1 MKKSNSDWEPLMVG
15 QIRKLHPSREI
26 GSSRLVLIADKD
38 KRDGTFLVFL
48 LNNSL
53 EAATP
58 RDLCISK
65 EFASSNYELVL
76 MTEYFSRANPENFDL
91 STVFGHVDSKQIEKF
106 KELAFRS
113 PFGSLP
119 NEIEIAGVSIGPYP
133 LQKFDSIW
141 NYRTAEFDNFR
152 HLTYVRD
159 VNSADYSQR
168 FLQNNP
174 AMNAS
179 DVIDDLPLIAL
190 FALSRSGEKV
200 PV

>member
-1 MKKSNSDWEPLMVG
+1 MKNSKRDWEPLKVG

-26 GSSRLVLIADKD
+26 GASRLVLIADKD

-48 LNNSL
+48 LNNAL

-58 RDLCISK
+58 RDLCISR
-65 EFASSNYELVL
+65 EVASSNYELVL

-91 STVFGHVDSKQIEKF
+91 STVFGRLDPKEIEKF
-106 KELAFRS
+106 KALAFRS

-119 NEIEIAGVSIGPYP
+119 NEIETDGVFIGKYP
-133 LQKFDSIW
+133 VQKFDSIW
-141 NYRTAEFDNFR
+141 NYRIDEFDNFQQ
-152 HLTYVRD
+152 LTYVRD
-159 VNSADYSQR
+159 LNSADYSQR

-174 AMNAS
+174 EIKES
-179 DVIDDLPLIAL
+179 DLIDDLPLIAL

-200 PV
+200 LA

>member
-1 MKKSNSDWEPLMVG
+1 MKNSKRDWEPLKVG

-48 LNNSL
+48 LNNSI

-58 RDLCISK
+58 RDLCISR
-65 EFASSNYELVL
+65 EVASSNYELVL

-91 STVFGHVDSKQIEKF
+91 STVFGHVDSKEIERF
-106 KELAFRS
+106 QELAFRS

-119 NEIEIAGVSIGPYP
+119 NEIEKDGVSIGRYP
-133 LQKFDSIW
+133 IQKFDSIW
-141 NYRTAEFDNFR
+141 NYRTDEFDNFR

-174 AMNAS
+174 KVNDS
-179 DVIDDLPLIAL
+179 DLIDDLPLIAL

-200 PV
+200 LA

>member
-1 MKKSNSDWEPLMVG
+1 MKNSKRDWEPLKVG

-48 LNNSL
+48 LNNFV

-65 EFASSNYELVL
+65 EAASSNYELVL

-91 STVFGHVDSKQIEKF
+91 STVFGRVDSKEIERF

-119 NEIEIAGVSIGPYP
+119 NEIEKDGVSIGKYP
-133 LQKFDSIW
+133 VQKFDSVW
-141 NYRTAEFDNFR
+141 NYRSDEFDNFR
-152 HLTYVRD
+152 QLTYIRD
-159 VNSADYSQR
+159 INSVDYSQR
-168 FLQNNP
+168 FLQHNPEINN
-174 AMNAS
+174 S
-179 DVIDDLPLIAL
+179 DVINDLPLIAL

-200 PV
+200 PA

>member
-1 MKKSNSDWEPLMVG
+1 MKNSKRDWEPLKVG

-38 KRDGTFLVFL
+38 KRDGTYLVFL
-48 LNNSL
+48 LSNST

-58 RDLCISK
+58 RDLCISR
-65 EFASSNYELVL
+65 EVASSNYELVL

-91 STVFGHVDSKQIEKF
+91 STVFGRVDAKEIERF

-119 NEIEIAGVSIGPYP
+119 NEIEKVGVSIGKYP
-133 LQKFDSIW
+133 IQKFDSIW
-141 NYRTAEFDNFR
+141 NYRIDEFDNFR

-159 VNSADYSQR
+159 INSADYSHR
-168 FLQNNP
+168 FLEHNP
-174 AMNAS
+174 QINDS

-190 FALSRSGEKV
+190 FALSRSGKKV
-200 PV
+200 PA